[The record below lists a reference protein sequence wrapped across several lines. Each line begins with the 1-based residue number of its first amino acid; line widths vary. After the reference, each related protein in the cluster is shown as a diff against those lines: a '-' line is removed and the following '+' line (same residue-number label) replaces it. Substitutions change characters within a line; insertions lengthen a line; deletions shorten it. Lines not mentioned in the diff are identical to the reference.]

1 MVENHLTRTKSVL
14 VDLEKLHVKTFQ
26 AQGNLQGAEF
36 FSKRQKLLTQL
47 DNSLGPLVRKGVGIA
62 DHPKLK
68 KALGISS
75 RSLVHH
81 WSKAGVSGGIPGY
94 ATHIQGVARASQY
107 MKVGGFIGIGLGG
120 AASALKVK
128 ETCRVGSKDNC
139 QRVKYTEGGN
149 FVGNGA
155 VGWLGGASA
164 AAGAGTVCVAIG
176 AGTAGLGGILCIL
189 VVVGAGTAA
198 GGAVGA
204 LAGERIGDFI
214 YEVGK

>member
-1 MVENHLTRTKSVL
+1 
-14 VDLEKLHVKTFQ
+14 
-26 AQGNLQGAEF
+26 
-36 FSKRQKLLTQL
+36 
-47 DNSLGPLVRKGVGIA
+47 
-62 DHPKLK
+62 
-68 KALGISS
+68 
-75 RSLVHH
+75 
-81 WSKAGVSGGIPGY
+81 
-94 ATHIQGVARASQY
+94 

-120 AASALKVK
+120 SASALKVK

-149 FVGNGA
+149 FVGNAA

-204 LAGERIGDFI
+204 LAGERVGDFI